1 MEYKVVYTKPFNGL
15 LRKLEQQ
22 GNKKIVQAVRAAMTE
37 AGTAGEIKSLP
48 RTKNG
53 ESRIVDAEKFDLPD
67 AFRLVVQLIDGSKK
81 TRAFLYIGT
90 HDETERWLDN
100 HKNYKWV
107 KSQNDGTLNFIP
119 VSTEYNRHI
128 PSDRLDLDSPE
139 ETLELPL
146 LRILTEEQWKG
157 THASKEQ
164 IEFSKTVTGEKYE
177 QDADGILDTLD
188 SLGEFSTA
196 SVIIDLLHLAHK
208 KEWNELHHRA
218 TLGTLIP
225 EKISIASEMS
235 SEANRESLI
244 TFDDEGML
252 DEIFEKGTFSDWM
265 LFLHPEQEK
274 VAFKDYKGAT
284 RLRGVSGSG
293 KTCVI
298 VHRAR
303 YLAKK
308 YKQPVLLVTL
318 TESMR
323 KLLEKLAD
331 DLCGVERQLIHAKTM
346 SMLSKDILSTSKPK
360 ALNNIDYE
368 KSEKLIE
375 EIASATK
382 SHVLFQ
388 KTNLASMSKQ
398 SLVDFLRDEISY
410 LRGRLHHDSMEK
422 YLDTSIFNRVGR
434 VIPLNRTAREVILHA
449 ANLYN
454 QNLDDLGLTDHEAIT
469 SLALKAINTPANK
482 VGTFRCILSDEVQ
495 DLSELDLTLL
505 GNLYTPDGSRT
516 AETENGL
523 FLAGDG
529 AQSIYKRGF
538 ALKRAGIDVLGRSF
552 GLQKSYRNTYEIL
565 KAAFNLISQYEHADI
580 DEENLSRPLSPH
592 YAKRHGPKPLI
603 IRCSSFQ
610 EEAEA
615 VSRKISSL
623 LAMGQTGGQIC
634 VIAPSKILRD
644 EIKSALDR
652 KTILNAELRLDI
664 NFESDYVK
672 ISTIESA
679 KGHEFA
685 NVFIMGLVNGVLPN
699 GSSENQDLTR
709 EASRLYV
716 AMTRARESLTITYSP
731 TQTHEASQFLLPIQN
746 ECEEAHYKNGE
757 LKFI

>member
-1 MEYKVVYTKPFNGL
+1 MDYKIIYTKPFNKL
-15 LRKLEQQ
+15 LRGLEQQ

-37 AGTAGEIKSLP
+37 AGTTGEIRSIP

-53 ESRIVDAEKFDLPD
+53 ETRIDDVEKFDLSD
-67 AFRLVVQLIDGSKK
+67 AFRLVVQLIDGNKK
-81 TRAFLYIGT
+81 TRAFLYIGS

-107 KSQNDGTLNFIP
+107 KSTNDGTLNFIP

-128 PSDRLDLDSPE
+128 PSDRLDLESPE
-139 ETLELPL
+139 EILELPL
-146 LRILTEEQWKG
+146 LRILTEEQWENIG
-157 THASKEQ
+157 ATQEQ
-164 IEFSKTVTGEKYE
+164 VDFSKTVTGEKYE
-177 QDADGILDTLD
+177 QDADGVLETLD
-188 SLGEFSTA
+188 SLGDFATA
-196 SVIIDLLHLAHK
+196 GVIIDLLHLAHQ
-208 KEWNELHHRA
+208 KEWTELHQRA
-218 TLGTLIP
+218 SLGTTP
-225 EKISIASEMS
+225 PKDISLHTEMS

-308 YKQPVLLVTL
+308 YRQPVLLVTL

-331 DLCGVERQLIHAKTM
+331 DLCGVERPLIHAKTM
-346 SMLSKDILSTSKPK
+346 SMLSKEILSTSKPK
-360 ALNNIDYE
+360 ALNNIDSE
-368 KSEKLIE
+368 KSERLID
-375 EIASATK
+375 EISSAIK
-382 SHVLFQ
+382 DHDLFQ
-388 KTNLASMSKQ
+388 KTNLAVMSKQ
-398 SLVDFLRDEISY
+398 NLVDFLKDEISY
-410 LRGRLHHDSMEK
+410 IRGRLHHDSMDK

-434 VIPLNRTAREVILHA
+434 VIPLNRTAREVILYA

-454 QNLDDLGLTDHEAIT
+454 KNLDELGLTDHEAIT
-469 SLALKAINTPANK
+469 SLAIKAINSPDNK
-482 VGTFRCILSDEVQ
+482 EGIFRCILCDEVQ

-516 AETENGL
+516 AVTENGL

-565 KAAFNLISQYEHADI
+565 KAAFNLISEYEHSDI

-603 IRCSSFQ
+603 IRCNSFQ

-623 LAMGQTGGQIC
+623 LTMGQTGGQIC
-634 VIAPSKILRD
+634 VIAPSRILRD
-644 EIKSALDR
+644 EIKLALD
-652 KTILNAELRLDI
+652 KKSILNAELKMDI

-699 GSSENQDLTR
+699 GGGENQDLTR
-709 EASRLYV
+709 EASRFYV

-731 TQTHEASQFLLPIQN
+731 TPTHEASQFLLPIQN
-746 ECEEAHYKNGE
+746 ECEEAHYRNGE
-757 LKFI
+757 LKLI